1 MVHMLPQKG
10 AVTETEFAT
19 MSVLKMIS
27 NQQVCAC
34 NWPREIVKSVVSQQ

>member
-1 MVHMLPQKG
+1 VRVRVRACVCVRVRVVDGQKG

-27 NQQVCAC
+27 NQQV
-34 NWPREIVKSVVSQQ
+34 